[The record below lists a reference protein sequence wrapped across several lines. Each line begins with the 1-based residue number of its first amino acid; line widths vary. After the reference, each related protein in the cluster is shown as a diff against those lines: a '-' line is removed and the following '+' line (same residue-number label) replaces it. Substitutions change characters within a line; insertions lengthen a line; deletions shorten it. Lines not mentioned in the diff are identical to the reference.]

1 MQAFGLSSGHVFVTL
16 QDVPRVDAWGG
27 YRVVG
32 ALFDTVDGTVQP
44 DAICT
49 CNMPT
54 SVRDA
59 VAGVAAQWGATVVAS
74 SP

>member
-16 QDVPRVDAWGG
+16 QDVPQVNAWGQ

-32 ALFDTVDGTVQP
+32 ALFDTVEGTVQP

-49 CNMPT
+49 CNMAT

-59 VAGVAAQWGATVVAS
+59 VADVAAQWGATVVAVT
-74 SP
+74 P